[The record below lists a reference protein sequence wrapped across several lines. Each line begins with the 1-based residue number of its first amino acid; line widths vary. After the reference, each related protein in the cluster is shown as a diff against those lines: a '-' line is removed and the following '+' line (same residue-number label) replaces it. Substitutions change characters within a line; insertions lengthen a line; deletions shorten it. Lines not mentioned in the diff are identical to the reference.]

1 MKIVILD
8 AYATNP
14 GDLSWEP
21 LQAMGCCEIY
31 DRTPAELTVER
42 AAGAEIVLTNKT
54 LLPADVIHR
63 LPKARYIGLLSTGTD
78 AVDSA
83 AAARRGIVVCNVP
96 AYSTQSVA
104 EMVFA
109 HLLNL
114 TFHAAEHALGV
125 RAGQWARNPDFCYSE
140 FPLVEL
146 AGKTM
151 GIVGF
156 GQIGQAVARIAAAM
170 RMNVL
175 VYTRSS
181 REAAGVTFVDLE
193 RIFADSDVVSLHC
206 PLTDQTRGMVNARR
220 LETMK
225 PSAFLINTSRG
236 GVVDEPALAAA
247 LDVGR
252 IAGAGLDVLSIEPPR
267 DGSVL
272 IGVRN
277 CYVTPHIAWATKE
290 ARQRLI
296 NVVVENVRAFL
307 AGKPQN
313 VVKKQ

>member
-14 GDLSWEP
+14 GDLSWAP
-21 LQAMGCCEIY
+21 LQALGECEIH
-31 DRTPAELTVER
+31 DRTPAELTVAR

-54 LLPADVIHR
+54 LLPAGVIEQ
-63 LPKARYIGLLSTGTD
+63 LPLARYIGLLSTGTD
-78 AVDSA
+78 AVDVA
-83 AAARRGIVVCNVP
+83 AAAAGGIVVCNVP

-125 RAGQWARNPDFCYSE
+125 RAGQWARNSDFCYSD

-151 GIVGF
+151 GLVGF
-156 GQIGQAVARIAAAM
+156 GQIGRAVARIALAM

-175 VYTRSS
+175 VHTLRAS
-181 REAAGVTFVDLE
+181 EAAGVTFVELD

-206 PLTDQTRGMVNARR
+206 PLTDHTRRLVDARR
-220 LETMK
+220 LGMMK
-225 PSAFLINTSRG
+225 PTAFLINTSRG

-247 LDVGR
+247 LNAGR

-267 DGSVL
+267 ESNVL
-272 IGVRN
+272 IEAKN
-277 CYVTPHIAWATKE
+277 CYITPHIAWATKE

-313 VVKKQ
+313 AVL